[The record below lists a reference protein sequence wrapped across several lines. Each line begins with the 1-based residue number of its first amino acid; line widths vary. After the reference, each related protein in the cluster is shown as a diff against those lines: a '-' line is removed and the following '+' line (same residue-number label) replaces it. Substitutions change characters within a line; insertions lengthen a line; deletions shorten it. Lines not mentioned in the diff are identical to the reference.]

1 MDIWHKALA
10 VTQEVIREV
19 LLFSILV
26 DKCHN
31 NNKICNSSSMIH
43 QAITIRLA
51 SNIMWF
57 TIQDFQWVWEDSQ
70 AFHLEQM
77 VQDHSWVV
85 INRRP
90 KYTL

>member
-1 MDIWHKALA
+1 
-10 VTQEVIREV
+10 
-19 LLFSILV
+19 
-26 DKCHN
+26 
-31 NNKICNSSSMIH
+31 MIH